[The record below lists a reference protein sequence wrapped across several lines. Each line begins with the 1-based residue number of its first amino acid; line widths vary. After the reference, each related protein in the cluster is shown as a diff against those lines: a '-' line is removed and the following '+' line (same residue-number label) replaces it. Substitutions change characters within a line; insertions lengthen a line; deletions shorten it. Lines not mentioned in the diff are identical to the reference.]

1 MLILHCMQIAKN
13 LNAEGAKDYAEN
25 VEEKPLR
32 SSANT
37 SASFAFIFVQSKLN
51 S

>member
-1 MLILHCMQIAKN
+1 MEKN
-13 LNAEGAKDYAEN
+13 LNAEGAKDYAKN
-25 VEEKPLR
+25 AEEKSLR

-37 SASFAFIFVQSKLN
+37 SASFAFIFVQTKLN